1 MQARTG
7 VHPRFMQCVA
17 AVSAVIGHCFPP
29 WLKFRGGKGVA
40 TSAGALFG
48 LMPLAML
55 IGVVIWILVFWLT
68 RYVSL
73 ASIVAVTRA
82 AARDCHYERA
92 LNQSYG
98 KSIILLVAL
107 YRGSCDLAAP
117 FKSFPANARQGAT
130 LYSEVKI
137 GKTAILGAGA
147 WGTALAWLWGK
158 DGRPISLW
166 GHNGPRIARMQKTRE
181 NSDYLPG
188 IKLPPS
194 VDVTSD
200 LRDCARADLIVFVT
214 PSTAL
219 REIATRLRKSIANA
233 GAIFLSCTKGIEHL
247 TGMRM
252 SQILGEVCPEHRIA
266 VLSGPNL
273 AVEIAQNLPTATVIG
288 CDDANCAAS
297 LQGILGSSRFRI
309 YTSRDVVSIELGGA
323 LKNVFAIAAGIS
335 DGLGLGNN
343 SKAALVTR
351 SLAELVRLGIAMGG
365 NATGF
370 YGLSGA
376 GDLILTCY
384 SERSRNHTVGERLG
398 RGEAVAQITESMKT
412 VAEGIPTAR
421 SAWECARRLNIATPI
436 IDEVY
441 AVLYEQ
447 KKPTVALEELLRRE
461 QKPEQL

>member
-1 MQARTG
+1 M
-7 VHPRFMQCVA
+7 
-17 AVSAVIGHCFPP
+17 
-29 WLKFRGGKGVA
+29 
-40 TSAGALFG
+40 
-48 LMPLAML
+48 
-55 IGVVIWILVFWLT
+55 
-68 RYVSL
+68 
-73 ASIVAVTRA
+73 
-82 AARDCHYERA
+82 
-92 LNQSYG
+92 
-98 KSIILLVAL
+98 
-107 YRGSCDLAAP
+107 
-117 FKSFPANARQGAT
+117 
-130 LYSEVKI
+130 KI

-158 DGRPISLW
+158 NGRPISLW
-166 GHNGPRIARMQKTRE
+166 GHNGPRVTRMQKTRE
-181 NSDYLPG
+181 NSNYLPG

-200 LRDCARADLIVFVT
+200 LRDCAGADLIVFVT
-214 PSTAL
+214 PSIAL
-219 REIATRLRKSIANA
+219 REIATRLQKSISNPDAV
-233 GAIFLSCTKGIEHL
+233 FLSCTKGIEHL

-252 SQILGEVCPEHRIA
+252 SQILGEVCPGHTIA

-297 LQGILGSSRFRI
+297 LQSILGSSRFRI
-309 YTSRDVVSIELGGA
+309 YSSQDVVSIELGGA

-384 SERSRNHTVGERLG
+384 SEHSRNHTVGEHLG

-421 SAWECARRLNIATPI
+421 SARECARRLNIATPI